1 MTVAVLAASPLA
13 MMSELRSSTFNTLG
27 DIRVAS
33 LGRFTVAVIAV
44 CFRRTDIDVIDD
56 RGMSDR
62 MGSGVH
68 EGGLGRAWHR
78 LRGPPFEGPLPLK
91 HLLHFG
97 EYFLRPYGFS

>member
-13 MMSELRSSTFNTLG
+13 MMSELRSSTPNTLG
-27 DIRVAS
+27 DLHIAS
-33 LGRFTVAVIAV
+33 LGRFVVAVIAV
-44 CFRRTDIDVIDD
+44 CFRRTDIDITDDMAD
-56 RGMSDR
+56 RGRSDR
-62 MGSGVH
+62 LGSGVR

-97 EYFLRPYGFS
+97 EYFLRP